1 MNSRTKTFTLAAMI
15 TAATIA
21 GIVANGQLA
30 SAGGGGPNN
39 TNGIK
44 FNKKNFSDPLNID
57 NKYFPLKPGTTFF
70 YVGTK
75 EGEPQSDELIVT
87 DRTKEVDGIT
97 ARVVRDN
104 AYENGKLV
112 EFTDDWYAQDDNG
125 NVWYM
130 GEFTNEVENGK
141 VVSNEGSWEAGVKGA
156 KPGIFME
163 ANPKVGDTYQQ
174 EFSKGIA
181 EDRAEI
187 VSLTD
192 SVCVPYGCF
201 NNVLE
206 TRETTPIE
214 PGVEEHKFFAPG
226 VGDIKEQLFSG
237 GSEILELTKITT

>member
-30 SAGGGGPNN
+30 SAGGGPNN

-44 FNKKNFSDPLNID
+44 FNKKNFSDSLNID
-57 NKYFPLKPGTTFF
+57 NKYFPLKPGTTFI
-70 YVGTK
+70 YEGTK

-87 DRTKEVDGIT
+87 DRTKDVDGIT

-112 EFTDDWYAQDDNG
+112 EFTDDWYAQDDDG

-130 GEFTNEVENGK
+130 GEFTNELENGK
-141 VVSNEGSWEAGVKGA
+141 VVSTEGSWEAGVKGG

-163 ANPKVGDTYQQ
+163 ANPQVGDTYQQ

-201 NNVLE
+201 ENVLE
-206 TRETTPIE
+206 TKETTPIE
-214 PGVEEHKFFAPG
+214 PGVEEHKFFAQN
-226 VGDIKEQLFSG
+226 VGDIKEQLVSG
-237 GSEILELTKITT
+237 GSEILELTKITS

>member
-1 MNSRTKTFTLAAMI
+1 MDTRTKTFMLAAMI
-15 TAATIA
+15 AAATIA

-30 SAGGGGPNN
+30 SAGGGPNN

-57 NKYFPLKPGTTFF
+57 NKYFPLKPGTTFT
-70 YVGTK
+70 YEGTK

-87 DRTKEVDGIT
+87 DRTKDVDGIT

-112 EFTDDWYAQDDNG
+112 EFTDDWYAQDDDG

-130 GEFTNEVENGK
+130 GEFTNELENGK
-141 VVSNEGSWEAGVKGA
+141 VVSTEGSWEAGVKGG

-163 ANPKVGDTYQQ
+163 ANPQVGDTYQQ

-181 EDRAEI
+181 EDQAEI

-201 NNVLE
+201 TNVLE
-206 TRETTPIE
+206 TKETTPLE

-226 VGDIKEQLFSG
+226 VGDIKEQLVKG

>member
-1 MNSRTKTFTLAAMI
+1 MDSRTKTFLLTAMI
-15 TAATIA
+15 TGATIA

-30 SAGGGGPNN
+30 SAGGGANN

-44 FNKKNFSDPLNID
+44 FNKKNFSDSLNID
-57 NKYFPLKPGTTFF
+57 NKYFPLKPGTTFI
-70 YVGTK
+70 YEGTK
-75 EGEPQSDELIVT
+75 EREPQSDQFIVT
-87 DRTKEVDGIT
+87 NRTKDVDGIT

-104 AYENGKLV
+104 AYEKGKLV
-112 EFTDDWYAQDDNG
+112 EFTDDWFAQDNNG

-130 GEFTNEVENGK
+130 GEFTTEVETN
-141 VVSNEGSWEAGVKGA
+141 STEGSWEAGVKGG

-163 ANPKVGDTYQQ
+163 AKPQLGDTYQQ

-201 NNVLE
+201 KNVLE

>member
-1 MNSRTKTFTLAAMI
+1 MNSRTKTFMLAAMI
-15 TAATIA
+15 AAATIA
-21 GIVANGQLA
+21 GIVANGQFA
-30 SAGGGGPNN
+30 SAAPGAN
-39 TNGIK
+39 TNNIVFDK
-44 FNKKNFSDPLNID
+44 RNFSNSLNID
-57 NKYFPLKPGTTFF
+57 NKYFPLKPGTTFT
-70 YVGTK
+70 YLGTT
-75 EGEPQSDELIVT
+75 EGERASDEFTVT
-87 DRTKEVDGIT
+87 DRTKDVNGIT

-104 AYENGKLV
+104 AYEKSKLV
-112 EFTDDWYAQDDNG
+112 EFTDDWFAQDDNG

-130 GEFTNEVENGK
+130 GEFTNEVETG
-141 VVSNEGSWEAGVKGA
+141 SNEGSWEAGVKGG

-163 ANPKVGDTYQQ
+163 ANPQVGDTYQQ

-206 TRETTPIE
+206 TKETTPIE
-214 PGVEEHKFFAPG
+214 LGVEEHKFFAPG
-226 VGDIKEQLFSG
+226 VGDIKEQLVKG

>member
-1 MNSRTKTFTLAAMI
+1 MNLKIVTVLLSAVLI
-15 TAATIA
+15 TAIAT
-21 GIVANGQLA
+21 IVANGQLA
-30 SAGGGGPNN
+30 SAGGGPKN

-44 FNKKNFSDPLNID
+44 FDKKNFSDSLNI
-57 NKYFPLKPGTTFF
+57 NNTRFPLKPGTTFI
-70 YVGTK
+70 YEGTK
-75 EGEPQSDELIVT
+75 EGVRQSDQFIVT
-87 DRTKEVDGIT
+87 NRTKDVDGIT

-112 EFTDDWYAQDDNG
+112 EFTDDWFAQDDNG

-130 GEFTNEVENGK
+130 GEFTTEVETN
-141 VVSNEGSWEAGVKGA
+141 STEGSWEAGVKGG

-163 ANPKVGDTYQQ
+163 ANPQVGDTYQQ

-201 NNVLE
+201 KNVLE

-214 PGVEEHKFFAPG
+214 PGVEEHKFFAPV

-237 GSEILELTKITT
+237 ESEILKLTKITT

>member
-1 MNSRTKTFTLAAMI
+1 MNTRTKTFTLAAMI
-15 TAATIA
+15 AAATIA

-30 SAGGGGPNN
+30 SAGGGANN

-57 NKYFPLKPGTTFF
+57 NKYFPLKPGTTFT
-70 YVGTK
+70 YEGTK

-87 DRTKEVDGIT
+87 DRTKDVDGIT

-104 AYENGKLV
+104 AYENSKLV
-112 EFTDDWYAQDDNG
+112 EFTDDWYAQDDDG

-130 GEFTNEVENGK
+130 GEFTNELENGK
-141 VVSNEGSWEAGVKGA
+141 VVSTEGSWEAGVKGG

-163 ANPKVGDTYQQ
+163 AHPQVGDTYQQ

-181 EDRAEI
+181 EDQAEI

-201 NNVLE
+201 KNVLE

-214 PGVEEHKFFAPG
+214 PGVEEHKFFALG
-226 VGDIKEQLFSG
+226 VGDIKEMLTSG
-237 GSEILELTKITT
+237 GSETLELTKITT

>member
-1 MNSRTKTFTLAAMI
+1 MDSRTRTFLLAAMI
-15 TAATIA
+15 TGATIA

-30 SAGGGGPNN
+30 SAGGGANN

-44 FNKKNFSDPLNID
+44 FNKKNFSDSLNID
-57 NKYFPLKPGTTFF
+57 NKYFPLKPGTTFI
-70 YVGTK
+70 YEGTK
-75 EGEPQSDELIVT
+75 EGERQSDQFIVT
-87 DRTKEVDGIT
+87 NRTKDVDGIT

-104 AYENGKLV
+104 AYEKGKLV
-112 EFTDDWYAQDDNG
+112 EFTDDWFAQDNNG

-130 GEFTNEVENGK
+130 GEFTTEVETN
-141 VVSNEGSWEAGVKGA
+141 STEGSWEAGVKGG

-163 ANPKVGDTYQQ
+163 AKPQLGDTYQQ

-201 NNVLE
+201 KNVLE